1 MSTAATPAAE
11 VCEGTEVPR
20 VFLDFSAD
28 DSQSAEGA
36 LRISGSLA
44 IEGGQPAEFVGWV
57 DLLASLEK
65 LLRAEEVR
73 DPTSGRWPDSLEGE
87 KS

>member
-1 MSTAATPAAE
+1 MATAATPAAE

-20 VFLDFSAD
+20 VLLDFSAD
-28 DSQSAEGA
+28 DSQDADAA

-44 IEGGQPAEFVGWV
+44 IEGGQPAGFVGWV

-73 DPTSGRWPDSLEGE
+73 DPTSGRLLDSSKGE
-87 KS
+87 NS

>member
-1 MSTAATPAAE
+1 MSTAATSAADL
-11 VCEGTEVPR
+11 CEGTEVPR
-20 VFLDFSAD
+20 VLLDFSAD
-28 DSQSAEGA
+28 DSHGADAA

-73 DPTSGRWPDSLEGE
+73 DPMSGRWLDSSEGE
-87 KS
+87 KL